1 MALEKLF
8 DEKGNVDF
16 KRTNNLYS
24 CAFSNGDRSL
34 FKAIYDKTQI
44 VPVDFGKDPLKYYGF
59 FANFQDE
66 DFIKELKTLS
76 DNAYFKYSVSLANKD
91 YKLFMSSMNKGIL
104 PEEVYYNPKNYFSK
118 VEKLKKEDSRFSEP
132 LDKLKNLYEL
142 YVNDKY
148 SEAIKNNS
156 PIYFFEI
163 FCRTGIYPREF
174 EEEFDKLSEANPKWR
189 EAINKIK
196 VEHRNS
202 LSLLM

>member
-1 MALEKLF
+1 MTLEKLF

-44 VPVDFGKDPLKYYGF
+44 VPVDFGKDPLKYYEF
-59 FANFQDE
+59 FANFNDG

-76 DNAYFKYSVSLANKD
+76 DSSYFKYKVGFSNKD

-104 PEEVYYNPKNYFSK
+104 PEEVYFSPKNYFLK

-142 YVNDKY
+142 YVNTKY

-156 PIYFFEI
+156 PIYFLEI
-163 FCRTGIYPREF
+163 FDRTGIYPKEF
-174 EEEFDKLSEANPKWR
+174 EEKFDNLSEASPKWR
-189 EAINKIK
+189 EAISKVR

-202 LSLLM
+202 LTFLM